1 MDFALP
7 EMSVRVSTALGI
19 PQNALA
25 YGMRGAEVLPRTA
38 TSAAVLGSG
47 SIFGPQEPC
56 HMDLWD
62 LATGSMA
69 WSFTHIQVIRNIRAV
84 TIILL
89 SSQEQL
95 PAVPCWFS

>member
-1 MDFALP
+1 MGLALP
-7 EMSVRVSTALGI
+7 EMSVLGI
-19 PQNALA
+19 PQNAFT

-47 SIFGPQEPC
+47 SIFGPQEPS

-69 WSFTHIQVIRNIRAV
+69 WSFIHIQVIGNTRAA

-89 SSQEQL
+89 QGQL
-95 PAVPCWFS
+95 PAVPC